1 MEIKKKDID
10 KMNNILF
17 ISLEQIAKISM
28 LLNPVIPLSTSKVLD
43 ALNVKTNI
51 RNLDFLDGKNILTD
65 DIKIKNLDIL
75 FKKTN

>member
-1 MEIKKKDID
+1 
-10 KMNNILF
+10 MNNILF

-43 ALNVKTNI
+43 ALNVKTNL